1 MSELLALG
9 ISHKT
14 APVELRER
22 LAISDARLGDV
33 LDELRGAGA
42 AQEAVAISTCNRT
55 ELYLVA
61 GDPVAAETAALGT
74 LARQAETRPTEL
86 APAIYALRNCD
97 AARHLFRVTTGLDS
111 MIVGEAEVQGQVKR
125 AYDAALRAGA
135 TGPLSNRLFHAA
147 LATGKRAR
155 SETRIGAGALSVSS
169 VAVGLAR
176 EVIGDLAERHVI
188 ILGAG
193 ETSEL
198 TARALADEGVRT
210 IFVAN
215 RRRDRALSLAE
226 RFGGQAVSFD
236 ALPEELA
243 AADIVLAATAS
254 PHAIVGAQEI
264 AEVMRTRPDRPL
276 LLIDLAVPRDIDAG
290 CGEVPGVT
298 LYDID
303 DLQGVIAS
311 NRSVRAAEAR
321 RVEGIIE
328 QEIGHFARWLGSLD
342 ALPTLAALREQG
354 TAIAHRVVEENA
366 GRWESA
372 SDRDLERVEAIART
386 VVNRLLHQPTLRL
399 KRAAGERAHARIEV
413 LRELFALD
421 EDGAAPAAEDDGQ
434 APLADVRALPRRR
447 AAE

>member
-254 PHAIVGAQEI
+254 PHPIVGAQEI